1 VLCDRGNYWVAET
14 SLCTA
19 CAVPKYKAHVGSAA
33 CLSCVKDSVFISADQ
48 ECTQLTIGCV
58 AGYYYEGLNCLR
70 CPHNHT
76 TPTSPAIYYRDSCLC
91 MPGFQKV
98 SNSVCTVCPPGFYSP
113 SINSMCISSPR
124 GTMVQFSGS
133 LSFQKCPKNWVSYT
147 TESKSCTPC
156 PFGTYSNA
164 ENTLCIPG
172 SENKVTPNVQT
183 EYKIRV
189 FCVDPNSSGL
199 QSAEFTFVKNSGVSW
214 DLHRQN
220 INQNYPFFVSENASF
235 TTFTCTT
242 AYLHS
247 TPKTCNFNM
256 FMMRMHSYIW
266 ECVSCPVGMYKNTN
280 TFLYSDCKPCSN
292 GFCPELEPL
301 CDANNG
307 IYVLP
312 SNPKYLDNFK
322 YTILE

>member
-1 VLCDRGNYWVAET
+1 
-14 SLCTA
+14 
-19 CAVPKYKAHVGSAA
+19 VPKYKAHVGSAA

-156 PFGTYSNA
+156 PFGTYSNS

-220 INQNYPFFVSENASF
+220 INQNYPAFVSENASF

-322 YTILE
+322 NTILE